1 MDSNLGPL
9 VSEATS
15 LPTAPHTL
23 PMLLNLVGIT
33 DLIVLKSL
41 IKHATRLHP
50 HDICLD
56 VFIVHFYFTDLSYS
70 FHFFLCL
77 SMPPGAK
84 TIKLILQKDS

>member
-1 MDSNLGPL
+1 MNGFELGSSRIRSDL
-9 VSEATS
+9 SANCATYI
-15 LPTAPHTL
+15 AHVV
-23 PMLLNLVGIT
+23 NLVGIT
-33 DLIVLKSL
+33 DQIVLKSL

-84 TIKLILQKDS
+84 TIKLILQ